1 MNKKLA
7 LLFLPVSVAYAGK
20 NIQMDKTPL
29 ICGSYT
35 ITKTTTPADITTNC
49 QVISMK
55 QKHHWFQKYLRIEL
69 YTKIRK
75 IKKLSAF
82 FQTINLKN
90 VSLLN
95 KLYCTLPIS

>member
-69 YTKIRK
+69 YTENTQDKKI
-75 IKKLSAF
+75 ICF
-82 FQTINLKN
+82 FSDNQLEKCEFA
-90 VSLLN
+90 
-95 KLYCTLPIS
+95 K